1 MPISNKAGKI
11 KKVNI
16 KKLLHASKK
25 VIEDSSLENGAIL
38 AANSDKSIYPSTV
51 QDYGYVWVRDASYIC
66 ISADLLGLRDIPKNF
81 FHWCLNR
88 AEGFK
93 SSGLFLNAYH
103 VNGSI
108 AGTLINPEEITPP
121 RKTAD
126 KYIHISHHGTQ
137 FQPDQNGSLLI
148 AINHHIKHFKIDK
161 PSEFKQLIETTANG
175 LSNSWKDGKFILPH
189 FDLWEERCIPAAQK
203 RYHTYSLAM
212 CTAGLRAA
220 TKLLGRRRNWLR
232 TEKEMSDILN
242 ELYSSNEKTIP
253 ATYSKGKIAKL
264 RQIRKDDYRPDTS
277 LLGLIYPAGILEPS
291 DIKMQNTV
299 DEIIKTNTIH
309 NGGLLR
315 YPRDIYCGG
324 VKNGQV
330 TLTGAGAW
338 PLLNFWMSIYFHLRN
353 DKKNSEKF
361 FNWPLSRINTCIAE
375 QIFQNKNKPSICPLT
390 WSHAMFI
397 ITAKYM
403 GYPL

>member
-1 MPISNKAGKI
+1 MPTPKKAARI
-11 KKVNI
+11 KKANV
-16 KKLLHASKK
+16 KKLLQTSKK
-25 VIEDSSLENGAIL
+25 VIEDSSLENGAIV
-38 AANSDKSIYPSTV
+38 AANSDKSVYPSTV
-51 QDYGYVWVRDASYIC
+51 QDYRYVWIRDASYIC
-66 ISADLLGLRDIPKNF
+66 ISADLLGLRDIPERF
-81 FHWCLNR
+81 FDWCLSR

-93 SSGLFLNAYH
+93 STGLFLNAYH

-108 AGTLINPEEITPP
+108 AGTLINPDEIRLP

-126 KYIHISHHGTQ
+126 KYIHITHHGTQ

-148 AINHHIKHFKIDK
+148 AIDHHIKYFKIAK
-161 PSEFKQLIETTANG
+161 PSKFKQLIETTANG
-175 LSNSWKDGKFILPH
+175 LSNSWKDAKFILPH
-189 FDLWEERCIPAAQK
+189 FDLWEERCISATQK

-212 CTAGLRAA
+212 CIAGLRVAI
-220 TKLLGRRRNWLR
+220 KLLGKRKNWLR
-232 TEKEMSDILN
+232 TEKEMTDIFN

-264 RQIRKDDYRPDTS
+264 RQIRKDDFRPDTS
-277 LLGLIYPAGILEPS
+277 LLGLIYPAGILDSS
-291 DIKMQNTV
+291 DIKMKNTV
-299 DEIIKTNTIH
+299 DEIIKRNTIH

-315 YPRDIYCGG
+315 YPGDIYCGG

-353 DKKNSEKF
+353 DKKNSIKF
-361 FNWPLSRINTCIAE
+361 FNWPLSRIKTYIPE
-375 QIFQNKNKPSICPLT
+375 QIFQNKNKPSIHPLT

-397 ITAKYM
+397 IAANCM
-403 GYPL
+403 DYPL